1 MNVVYISPHFPLHY
15 HRFCRQLKQA
25 GANVLGI
32 GDVPFDQLPPEVAD
46 SLTEYY
52 RVADMHGIPHVY
64 ADFGTEKQKAIKA
77 AHPDA
82 LEKLDFASGSMGP
95 KVKGACWFVR
105 ETGNKSA
112 IGQLSDLSSVVSGS
126 AGTLISNEVEG
137 IQFNE

>member
-1 MNVVYISPHFPLHY
+1 MFAMLT
-15 HRFCRQLKQA
+15 
-25 GANVLGI
+25 
-32 GDVPFDQLPPEVAD
+32 DVP
-46 SLTEYY
+46 Y
-52 RVADMHGIPHVY
+52 VY

-112 IGQLSDLSSVVSGS
+112 IGRLSDLSSVVSGN
-126 AGTLISNEVEG
+126 AGTLISKEIEG
-137 IQFNE
+137 IQFEE